1 MVVLV
6 VVLVLDHILVDQ
18 EQILVD
24 ILEVV
29 EIISLLHGVQE
40 VVVVLVQ
47 RVKMVVLLLEAK
59 VELVRKH
66 L

>member
-1 MVVLV
+1 M